1 MENRAHAIVAACFL
15 IVFAVAA
22 ALIFYWLTAGPSE
35 PLPYRIVTSQ
45 SVAGLAP
52 QSSVEFKGIE
62 VGHVQRIRFDPKDR
76 SRVIVDFDVQR
87 DTYIT
92 RATYAELSMHG
103 LTGGETLEL
112 KLGKGSREL
121 LATSDGNP
129 AQIPL
134 RKGLLAQLEDSAK
147 QSMQDLQAVLD
158 SAKKVLDEGN
168 REHISASIRQ
178 IDAAT
183 AKLVQIETELM
194 PAMKQMP
201 ALVQSARKSLDQ
213 SHALLANA
221 NRIAEEARGPVKKA
235 GEVEDTVQH
244 LGRKLDRQT
253 APDIEA
259 LSQSLLRTSRSLD
272 DLIRELKAKPQSLIF
287 GPAQPPPGPGE
298 PGFKGNDEHGDGHE

>member
-1 MENRAHAIVAACFL
+1 MENRAHAIVAVCFL

-22 ALIFYWLTAGPSE
+22 ALIFYWLTSGPSE
-35 PLPYRIVTSQ
+35 PLPYRIVTNE

-52 QSSVEFKGIE
+52 QSRVEFKGIE
-62 VGHVQRIRFDPKDR
+62 VGHVQRIRFDPKDHA
-76 SRVIVDFDVQR
+76 RVIVDFNVQQG
-87 DTYIT
+87 TYIT
-92 RATYAELSMHG
+92 HATYAVLSMHG
-103 LTGGETLEL
+103 ITGGETLEL

-121 LATSDGNP
+121 LATSDEQP
-129 AQIPL
+129 AEIPL

-147 QSMQDLQAVLD
+147 QSMKDLQAVLD
-158 SAKKVLDEGN
+158 NARKVLNDDN

-201 ALVQSARKSLDQ
+201 ALVQGAQKSLDE

-221 NRIAEEARGPVKKA
+221 NRIAVEARGPVKQAGKA
-235 GEVEDTVQH
+235 ADTIQH

-253 APDIEA
+253 APDVEA
-259 LSQSLLRTSRSLD
+259 LSESLLRTSRQLE

-287 GPAQPPPGPGE
+287 GPAAPPPGPGE
-298 PGFKGNDEHGDGHE
+298 PGFQRKDKHGDGHE

>member
-1 MENRAHAIVAACFL
+1 MENRAHAIVAVCFL
-15 IVFAVAA
+15 VVFAVAA
-22 ALIFYWLTAGPSE
+22 ALIFYWLTSGPSE

-52 QSSVEFKGIE
+52 QSAVEFKGIE

-76 SRVIVDFDVQR
+76 SRVIVDFNVQR

-103 LTGGETLEL
+103 LTGGETLDL

-121 LATSDGNP
+121 LATSEANP

-134 RKGLLAQLEDSAK
+134 RKGLLAQLEDSAR
-147 QSMQDLQAVLD
+147 QSMKDLQAVLD
-158 SAKKVLDEGN
+158 SARMVLDEGN

-183 AKLVQIETELM
+183 AKLVRIESELM
-194 PAMKQMP
+194 PAMKRMP
-201 ALVQSARKSLDQ
+201 ALVQSAQESLDE

-221 NRIAEEARGPVKKA
+221 NRVAREARAPVRKA
-235 GEVEDTVQH
+235 GKVEDTIQH

-253 APDIEA
+253 APDVED
-259 LSQSLLRTSRSLD
+259 LSRSLMRTSRLLE

-287 GPAQPPPGPGE
+287 GPPHPPPGPGE
-298 PGFKGNDEHGDGHE
+298 PGFKASQPRDNGHG

>member
-1 MENRAHAIVAACFL
+1 MENRAHAIVAVCFL

-22 ALIFYWLTAGPSE
+22 ALIFHWLTSGPSE
-35 PLPYRIVTSQ
+35 PLRYRIVTSE
-45 SVAGLAP
+45 SVSGLAP
-52 QSSVEFKGIE
+52 QSRVEFKGIE
-62 VGHVQRIRFDPKDR
+62 VGHVQRIRFDPRDR
-76 SRVIVDFDVQR
+76 SRVIVDFNVQR
-87 DTYIT
+87 DTYVT
-92 RATYAELSMHG
+92 HATYAVLTMHG
-103 LTGGETLEL
+103 ITGGETLEL

-121 LATSDGNP
+121 LATSDKDP
-129 AQIPL
+129 ARIPL

-147 QSMQDLQAVLD
+147 QSMKDLQAVLEN
-158 SAKKVLDEGN
+158 AKEVLNDDN

-201 ALVQSARKSLDQ
+201 ELVQSAQKSLDE

-221 NRIAEEARGPVKKA
+221 NRIAVEARGPVKNAGKA
-235 GEVEDTVQH
+235 ADTIQH

-253 APDIEA
+253 APDVEA
-259 LSQSLLRTSRSLD
+259 LSQSLLRTSRQLE

-287 GPAQPPPGPGE
+287 GPAAPPPGPGE
-298 PGFKGNDEHGDGHE
+298 PGFHANDKHGDGHE

>member
-1 MENRAHAIVAACFL
+1 MENRAHAIVAVCFL

-22 ALIFYWLTAGPSE
+22 ALIVYWLSSGPSE
-35 PLPYRIVTSQ
+35 PVSYRIVTSQ

-52 QSSVEFKGIE
+52 QSQVEFKGIA

-76 SRVIVDFDVQR
+76 SRVIVDFNVQQG
-87 DTYIT
+87 TYIT
-92 RATYAELSMHG
+92 HATYAVLSMHG
-103 LTGGETLEL
+103 ITGGETLEL
-112 KLGKGSREL
+112 KLGKGSREP
-121 LATSDGNP
+121 LATNDKDP
-129 AQIPL
+129 AKIPL

-147 QSMQDLQAVLD
+147 QSMKDLQAVLD
-158 SAKKVLDEGN
+158 NAKKVLDDEN

-201 ALVQSARKSLDQ
+201 ALMQSAQKSLDE
-213 SHALLANA
+213 SHALLTNA
-221 NRIAEEARGPVKKA
+221 NRVAVEARTPVRKA
-235 GEVEDTVQH
+235 GKVEDTIQH

-253 APDIEA
+253 APDVEA
-259 LSQSLLRTSRSLD
+259 LSQSLSRTSRQLE

-287 GPAQPPPGPGE
+287 GPAAPPPGPGE
-298 PGFKGNDEHGDGHE
+298 PGFQNHDKHGDGHD